1 MDQKLAKKNIRDG
14 LIIGLISVIM
24 AVLTLVAALIYIS

>member
-14 LIIGLISVIM
+14 LIATVIIVIM
-24 AVLTLVAALIYIS
+24 AVLTLVASLIYIA

>member
-14 LIIGLISVIM
+14 LIATAIVVIM
-24 AVLTLVAALIYIS
+24 AVLTLVASLIYIA